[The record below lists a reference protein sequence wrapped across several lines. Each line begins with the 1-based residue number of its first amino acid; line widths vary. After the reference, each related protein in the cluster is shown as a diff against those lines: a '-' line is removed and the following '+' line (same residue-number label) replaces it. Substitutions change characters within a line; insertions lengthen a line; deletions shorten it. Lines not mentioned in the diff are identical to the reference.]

1 MLKIHDLRY
10 IMAATIGAIDD
21 AGNQRTSNQGPL
33 EMTDDQ
39 DAAKADTSWQVRA
52 EMALA
57 AAAAADRLITYAELA
72 DAAGISGQHR
82 VHRLTVWL
90 ETRLERE
97 VGSGGPMLSARVI
110 SRARGGLPAPGFF
123 MKCAELGLY
132 DGPPDGPQAYAFH
145 LNCLR

>member
-1 MLKIHDLRY
+1 M
-10 IMAATIGAIDD
+10 T
-21 AGNQRTSNQGPL
+21 GNRD
-33 EMTDDQ
+33 TDD
-39 DAAKADTSWQVRA
+39 SWQLRA
-52 EMALA
+52 EMALE

-82 VHRLTVWL
+82 IHRLTVWL
-90 ETRLERE
+90 EARLERE
-97 VGSGGPMLSARVI
+97 VGGGPMLSARVI
-110 SRARGGLPAPGFF
+110 SRSRGGLPAPGFF